1 MLVGEA
7 QALGP
12 VWVCVCRWAA
22 PGLLG
27 CTYTRA
33 MLRLHPLLLAVA
45 ASSRWDHRI
54 IAGTCCWRAL
64 PTTALATI
72 AATACKACRSHLCQT
87 YVEASHLNACMLFAP
102 LSVGIC
108 LVQACVVA

>member
-1 MLVGEA
+1 
-7 QALGP
+7 
-12 VWVCVCRWAA
+12 
-22 PGLLG
+22 
-27 CTYTRA
+27 
-33 MLRLHPLLLAVA
+33 
-45 ASSRWDHRI
+45 
-54 IAGTCCWRAL
+54 L